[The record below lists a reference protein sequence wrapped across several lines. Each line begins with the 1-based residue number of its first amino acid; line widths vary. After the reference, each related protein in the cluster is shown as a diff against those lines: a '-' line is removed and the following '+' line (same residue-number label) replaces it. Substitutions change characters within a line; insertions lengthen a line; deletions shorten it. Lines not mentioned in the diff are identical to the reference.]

1 MEVVG
6 KKKGQDDSVEKTEF
20 EKQREKAIEEAKY
33 ESKEKE
39 FAKPT
44 KQVFKIQTYLL
55 TILL

>member
-1 MEVVG
+1 VVG